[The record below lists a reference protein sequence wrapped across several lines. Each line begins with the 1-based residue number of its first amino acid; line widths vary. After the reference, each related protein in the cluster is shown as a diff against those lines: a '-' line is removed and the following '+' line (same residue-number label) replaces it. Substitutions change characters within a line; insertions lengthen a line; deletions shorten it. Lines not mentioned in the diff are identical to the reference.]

1 MSLNT
6 NIDWQTFI
14 ILIVPLVSRVLPS
27 DLCQIH
33 KKGTSFRLDTTLVDF
48 AMNDMKWERGEITFL
63 FDGDA
68 KPPHSLIVMD
78 NKAGV
83 YQRVRYLVRKLI
95 FVYNFIY
102 EKYYYTSKF

>member
-1 MSLNT
+1 
-6 NIDWQTFI
+6 
-14 ILIVPLVSRVLPS
+14 VPLVSRVLPS

-33 KKGTSFRLDTTLVDF
+33 KRGTSFRLDTTLVDF

-95 FVYNFIY
+95 FVYNSIDY
-102 EKYYYTSKF
+102 EKYYYSSKF

>member
-1 MSLNT
+1 M
-6 NIDWQTFI
+6 
-14 ILIVPLVSRVLPS
+14 PLVSRVLPS

-83 YQRVRYLVRKLI
+83 YQRVRYLVRKLM
-95 FVYNFIY
+95 FLYNFISY
-102 EKYYYTSKF
+102 EKYY

>member
-1 MSLNT
+1 MNC
-6 NIDWQTFI
+6 
-14 ILIVPLVSRVLPS
+14 LIKMCHLLFLVPLVSRVLPS

-83 YQRVRYLVRKLI
+83 YQRVRYLVSNLFCTFFLLNDAKI
-95 FVYNFIY
+95 VYF
-102 EKYYYTSKF
+102 KGD

>member
-1 MSLNT
+1 
-6 NIDWQTFI
+6 
-14 ILIVPLVSRVLPS
+14 
-27 DLCQIH
+27 
-33 KKGTSFRLDTTLVDF
+33 LDTTLVDF

-95 FVYNFIY
+95 FLYNFISY
-102 EKYYYTSKF
+102 EKYY

>member
-1 MSLNT
+1 MFL
-6 NIDWQTFI
+6 
-14 ILIVPLVSRVLPS
+14 ILLVPLVSRVLPS

-83 YQRVRYLVRKLI
+83 YQRVRYLVRKSI
-95 FVYNFIY
+95 FYINLSNVKNINTAIKLNF
-102 EKYYYTSKF
+102 KGN

>member
-1 MSLNT
+1 
-6 NIDWQTFI
+6 
-14 ILIVPLVSRVLPS
+14 VPLVSRVLPS

-83 YQRVRYLVRKLI
+83 YQRVRYLVRKLL
-95 FVYNFIY
+95 FVYNFINY
-102 EKYYYTSKF
+102 EKYYYSSKF

>member
-1 MSLNT
+1 M
-6 NIDWQTFI
+6 
-14 ILIVPLVSRVLPS
+14 PLVSRVLPS

-33 KKGTSFRLDTTLVDF
+33 KRGTSFRLDTTLVDF

-95 FVYNFIY
+95 FVYNFTDN
-102 EKYYYTSKF
+102 EKYYYNSKF

>member
-1 MSLNT
+1 M
-6 NIDWQTFI
+6 
-14 ILIVPLVSRVLPS
+14 VSRVLPS

-83 YQRVRYLVRKLI
+83 YQRVRYLVRNNFYSKYNI
-95 FVYNFIY
+95 FIFKFIL
-102 EKYYYTSKF
+102 KYFIICYFEGN

>member
-1 MSLNT
+1 
-6 NIDWQTFI
+6 
-14 ILIVPLVSRVLPS
+14 VPLVSRVLPS

-83 YQRVRYLVRKLI
+83 YQRVRYLVRTLI
-95 FVYNFIY
+95 FVYNFIDY
-102 EKYYYTSKF
+102 EKYYYSKFQRKLNQRLKMKLI

>member
-1 MSLNT
+1 M
-6 NIDWQTFI
+6 
-14 ILIVPLVSRVLPS
+14 PLVSRVLPS

-83 YQRVRYLVRKLI
+83 YQRVRYLVRKLL
-95 FVYNFIY
+95 FVYNFIDY
-102 EKYYYTSKF
+102 KKYYYSSKF

>member
-1 MSLNT
+1 
-6 NIDWQTFI
+6 
-14 ILIVPLVSRVLPS
+14 VPLVSRVLPS

-95 FVYNFIY
+95 FLYNFINY
-102 EKYYYTSKF
+102 EKYIKVLNFKGN

>member
-1 MSLNT
+1 M
-6 NIDWQTFI
+6 NINSF
-14 ILIVPLVSRVLPS
+14 LVPLVSRVLPS

-83 YQRVRYLVRKLI
+83 YQRVRYLV
-95 FVYNFIY
+95 
-102 EKYYYTSKF
+102 SKFTYTIDYIFYNQRLYITIR

>member
-1 MSLNT
+1 M
-6 NIDWQTFI
+6 
-14 ILIVPLVSRVLPS
+14 PLVSRVLPS

-83 YQRVRYLVRKLI
+83 YQRVRYLVSKLI
-95 FVYNFIY
+95 FLHSFINSMKNINTIIVLY
-102 EKYYYTSKF
+102 FKGN

>member
-1 MSLNT
+1 M
-6 NIDWQTFI
+6 I
-14 ILIVPLVSRVLPS
+14 IHQYDYVFSTVPLVSRVLPS

-83 YQRVRYLVRKLI
+83 YQRVRYLVRI
-95 FVYNFIY
+95 FVISIY
-102 EKYYYTSKF
+102 GRN